1 MIRDL
6 GAQMQGILLLFD
18 LFPCRCFPRYVFGSL
33 PVCLY

>member
-6 GAQMQGILLLFD
+6 GAQTQRIPLLFD
-18 LFPCRCFPRYVFGSL
+18 LIPCRCFPRYVFGSL

>member
-6 GAQMQGILLLFD
+6 GAQMQRTPLLFD